1 VNPPWYRQID
11 EFSRMT
17 GVAVIMSMSLNLRG
31 EAIVHTP
38 TNALQTCF
46 SSGRDALF
54 LASLL
59 IEK

>member
-1 VNPPWYRQID
+1 
-11 EFSRMT
+11 MT